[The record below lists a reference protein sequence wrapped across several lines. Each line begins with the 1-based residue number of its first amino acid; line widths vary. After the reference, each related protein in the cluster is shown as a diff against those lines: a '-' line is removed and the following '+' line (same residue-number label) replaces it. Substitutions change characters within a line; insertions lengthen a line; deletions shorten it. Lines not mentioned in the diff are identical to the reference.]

1 MMSFMLVMLISSYL
15 MPVLR
20 SIAVV
25 DGAQF
30 SQARRL
36 LLENFILTKILTVEV
51 TWLPTNKLTCRNRP
65 ISTGQSKISSIKL
78 S

>member
-1 MMSFMLVMLISSYL
+1 MISFMLVMLISSHL

-51 TWLPTNKLTCRNRP
+51 TW
-65 ISTGQSKISSIKL
+65 
-78 S
+78 